1 MVTDSDLKTSIRELV
16 HTVVSIVE
24 DELREKI
31 PPYRDSQYA
40 GYFVNPES
48 LDTDK
53 PLGQILFEN
62 LLNSKKEEIQQSEP
76 FKKVVSYFKT
86 DEKLL
91 LAMYEN
97 Y

>member
-40 GYFVNPES
+40 GYFVNPNYY
-48 LDTDK
+48 TDK

-86 DEKLL
+86 R
-91 LAMYEN
+91 
-97 Y
+97 